1 MIQVQLFRSGSFNH
15 PNRKHEGIFKRNFK
29 SVEELV
35 RYLSQAFPQI
45 YCFDLKEAL
54 TPEEYR
60 IFLKKY
66 KAYMCSD
73 HQTELN
79 GRGRHKFG
87 RPKWV
92 QNTRRY

>member
-1 MIQVQLFRSGSFNH
+1 MIQVQLFRGGTFMHLNKYH
-15 PNRKHEGIFKRNFK
+15 KGIFKRSFK

-35 RYLSQAFPQI
+35 RYISHARPQI
-45 YCFDLKEAL
+45 YCFNLKEAL

-66 KAYMCSD
+66 KAYIWSNCK
-73 HQTELN
+73 TELN
-79 GRGRHKFG
+79 GRGRHQFG
-87 RPKWV
+87 RPKWL

>member
-1 MIQVQLFRSGSFNH
+1 MIQVQLFRGGSFMHLNKYH
-15 PNRKHEGIFKRNFK
+15 KGIFKRNFK

-35 RYLSQAFPQI
+35 RYLSQSRSQI

-79 GRGRHKFG
+79 GRSRHQIGK
-87 RPKWV
+87 PKWL
-92 QNTRRY
+92 QNPRRY

>member
-1 MIQVQLFRSGSFNH
+1 MIQVQLFRSGSFNR
-15 PNRKHEGIFKRNFK
+15 PNIKYKGIFKRNFK

-35 RYLSQAFPQI
+35 RYLSQSRPQI
-45 YCFDLKEAL
+45 YCLDIKNSL
-54 TPEEYR
+54 TPEQYR
-60 IFLKKY
+60 MFLKKY
-66 KAYMCSD
+66 NAYMTSD

-79 GRGRHKFG
+79 GRGRHQFG

>member
-15 PNRKHEGIFKRNFK
+15 PNRKYKGIFKRNFK

-35 RYLSQAFPQI
+35 RYLSQARPQI
-45 YCFDLKEAL
+45 CCFDLKEAL
-54 TPEEYR
+54 TPEEYK

-66 KAYMCSD
+66 KAYMTSD

-79 GRGRHKFG
+79 GRNRHTFG
-87 RPKWV
+87 QPKWV
-92 QNTRRY
+92 QNIRRY

>member
-1 MIQVQLFRSGSFNH
+1 MIQVQLFRSGSFNR
-15 PNRKHEGIFKRNFK
+15 PNKKYKGIFKRNFK

-35 RYLSQAFPQI
+35 RYLSQARPQI

-79 GRGRHKFG
+79 GRNRHQIG
-87 RPKWV
+87 QPKWLR
-92 QNTRRY
+92 NIRRY

>member
-1 MIQVQLFRSGSFNH
+1 MIQVQLFRGGSINR
-15 PNRKHEGIFKRNFK
+15 PNIKYKGVFKRSFQ

-35 RYLSQAFPQI
+35 RYLSQARPQI
-45 YCFDLKEAL
+45 YCLDIKNSL
-54 TPEEYR
+54 TPEQYR
-60 IFLKKY
+60 VFLKKY

-79 GRGRHKFG
+79 GRGRHRFG